1 MRRLLPLGAVLV
13 LAVLGILLLIG
24 RATTQESNVNRAAD
38 FPTARGVFVVGH
50 VNVTLAHVSSALH
63 VAGGRITLRDPHCA
77 TCTARVDHYNALAVQ
92 PHISGALNAFQ
103 VQQCGTTATIA
114 LASNANRRDLWLRN
128 TGTTQV
134 TGADMANI
142 FIGLGATGH
151 VALTAANGWVLHVA
165 AHNTSNMLYLP
176 NYQGPVSCIGTTAGS
191 TLSILELL
199 R

>member
-1 MRRLLPLGAVLV
+1 MRRWVILAAALGV
-13 LAVLGILLLIG
+13 LLLIG
-24 RATTQESNVNRAAD
+24 RAMTQESNVNRAPD

-63 VAGGRITLRDPHCA
+63 VAGGRIALRDPHCA

-92 PHISGALNAFQ
+92 PHISGVLNAWQ

-114 LASNANRRDLWLRN
+114 VASNANRRDIFLKN
-128 TGTTQV
+128 SSTSASAAGDQ
-134 TGADMANI
+134 ANI
-142 FIGLGATGH
+142 FIGLGTTGH
-151 VALTAANGWVLHVA
+151 VALTASNGWVLHQTVG
-165 AHNTSNMLYLP
+165 TSNQIYIP

-191 TLSILELL
+191 TLSVLEIP